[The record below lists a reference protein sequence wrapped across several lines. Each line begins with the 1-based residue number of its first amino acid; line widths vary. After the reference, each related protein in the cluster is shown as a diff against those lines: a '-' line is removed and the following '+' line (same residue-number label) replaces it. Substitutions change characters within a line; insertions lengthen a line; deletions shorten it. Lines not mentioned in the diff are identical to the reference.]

1 MGRLPRGR
9 PDNKG
14 VHERGNFRSFEG
26 QRPPQI
32 TWSVLLEQIKHPRRK
47 YKCYCQGEISLLNFY
62 IKKAEKLLRIT
73 CYYFG
78 KISMLKHLLGDDHR
92 SKVVGR
98 VCARLLPLLRPNQAQ
113 QVQADSG
120 MRIFYEIIHC
130 VLSYS
135 VSDTE

>member
-1 MGRLPRGR
+1 MLLSGGNITVELLYKKGREVTS
-9 PDNKG
+9 D
-14 VHERGNFRSFEG
+14 H
-26 QRPPQI
+26 
-32 TWSVLLEQIKHPRRK
+32 LLLFWKNI
-47 YKCYCQGEISLLNFY
+47 NV
-62 IKKAEKLLRIT
+62 
-73 CYYFG
+73 
-78 KISMLKHLLGDDHR
+78 KHLLGDDHR